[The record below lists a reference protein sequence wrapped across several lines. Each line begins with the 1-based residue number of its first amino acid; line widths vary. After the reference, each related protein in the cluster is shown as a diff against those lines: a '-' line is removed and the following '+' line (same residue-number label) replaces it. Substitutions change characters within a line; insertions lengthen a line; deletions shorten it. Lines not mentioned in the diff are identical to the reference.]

1 MKCYH
6 EKVIDEIL
14 QILKDNLILLY
25 NYKEDSLINIRKF
38 CFKKAHSRYKSLDYN
53 MLIYFVEEALADLIN
68 TDFLYDFRDIE

>member
-25 NYKEDSLINIRKF
+25 NYKEDSLIN
-38 CFKKAHSRYKSLDYN
+38 
-53 MLIYFVEEALADLIN
+53 
-68 TDFLYDFRDIE
+68 